1 MGLTVFDE
9 NNGSKIPK
17 LGTFFPFRDG
27 ISICSGRLLIKH
39 EILTTVTMFIQNF
52 EIEFVRFVTMDK
64 KKSDRGPEAPKRAMG
79 AGSVVP
85 DRDLQVKLRRK

>member
-1 MGLTVFDE
+1 
-9 NNGSKIPK
+9 
-17 LGTFFPFRDG
+17 
-27 ISICSGRLLIKH
+27 
-39 EILTTVTMFIQNF
+39 
-52 EIEFVRFVTMDK
+52 MDK